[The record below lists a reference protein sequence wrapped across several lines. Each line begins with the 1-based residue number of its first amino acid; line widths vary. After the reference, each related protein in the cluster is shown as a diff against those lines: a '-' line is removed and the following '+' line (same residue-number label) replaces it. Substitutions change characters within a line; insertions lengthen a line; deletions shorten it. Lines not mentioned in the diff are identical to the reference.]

1 MLVRQV
7 NFDLDVSLAPQQD
20 FRKKLKGMGWVK
32 AVTKVLILDR
42 QAPGKSRMLAAAEKL
57 V

>member
-7 NFDLDVSLAPQQD
+7 NFDLDVSLAPQQNL
-20 FRKKLKGMGWVK
+20 KKLKGMGWVK